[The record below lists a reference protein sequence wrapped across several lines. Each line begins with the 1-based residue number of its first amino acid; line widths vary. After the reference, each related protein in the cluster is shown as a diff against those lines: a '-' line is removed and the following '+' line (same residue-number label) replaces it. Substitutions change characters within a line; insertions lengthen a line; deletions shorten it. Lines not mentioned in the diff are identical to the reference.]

1 MVKSRL
7 LLQIWKFRVTPDLSV
22 TTPVIAVLGAGSW
35 GTGLALQLDRSG
47 SRSILWDRDTENLL
61 QIRSTRQNKRYLPDI
76 DIPVSI
82 RVETDVLAAVKASD
96 HVLVVTPSHA
106 FASIISTIREVLVP
120 GQGVAWACKGFE
132 PGSGRLLHQV
142 AMELLPPGTPLA
154 IVTGP
159 SFAKEVAMDL
169 PTAVT
174 VAGSDSSFTHTIAAA
189 LHGGRFRV
197 YTSDDM
203 IGAELGGAVKNVMAV
218 ATGICDGMQ
227 LGDNARAALITRG
240 LAEMMRLGAALN
252 AKPETLMGLAGAGD
266 LILTCTGDLS
276 RNRRLGLLLGKGK
289 TLRQALD
296 EIGQVVEGVNSAAE
310 VQRLAIQH
318 GINMPISEQ
327 VNGIIHKGWNPE
339 EGVARL
345 LAREQKAEHED

>member
-1 MVKSRL
+1 MAS
-7 LLQIWKFRVTPDLSV
+7 SHNS
-22 TTPVIAVLGAGSW
+22 PVIAVLGAGSW

-47 SRSILWDRDTENLL
+47 SRSILWDRDTENLSL
-61 QIRSTRQNKRYLPDI
+61 IRSTRCNQRYLPGI

-82 RVETDVLAAVKASD
+82 EVEDDVLVAVKAAD
-96 HVLVVTPSHA
+96 HILLVTPSHA
-106 FASIISTIREVLVP
+106 FASVIKTIREVLVP
-120 GQGVAWACKGFE
+120 GQGIAWACKGFE

-142 AMELLPPGTPLA
+142 AAELLPADVPLA

-159 SFAKEVAMDL
+159 SFAKEVAMNL

-174 VAGSDSSFTHTIAAA
+174 VAGADSKFTHIMAKA
-189 LHGGRFRV
+189 LHGGRFRA

-218 ATGICDGMQ
+218 ATGICDGMK

-240 LAEMMRLGAALN
+240 LAEMMRLGVALN

-276 RNRRLGLLLGKGK
+276 RNRRLGLMLGKGK
-289 TLRQALD
+289 TLEQALED
-296 EIGQVVEGVNSAAE
+296 IGQVVEGVNSSAE
-310 VQRLAIQH
+310 VQRLALELD
-318 GINMPISEQ
+318 INMPISEQ
-327 VNGIIHKGWNPE
+327 VNGIIHQGWNPV

-345 LAREQKAEHED
+345 LAREQKAEHEA

>member
-1 MVKSRL
+1 
-7 LLQIWKFRVTPDLSV
+7 
-22 TTPVIAVLGAGSW
+22 VLGAGSW
-35 GTGLALQLDRSG
+35 GTALALQLDRSG
-47 SRSILWDRDTENLL
+47 SRSILWGRDPE
-61 QIRSTRQNKRYLPDI
+61 QIDNIRATGCNSRYLPDI
-76 DIPVSI
+76 EIPASI
-82 RVETDVLAAVKASD
+82 GLETDILAAVKAAD
-96 HVLVVTPSHA
+96 HVLLVTPSYA
-106 FASIISTIREVLVP
+106 FADTIKTIRDVLVP

-142 AMELLPPGTPLA
+142 AAELLPAGVPLA

-159 SFAKEVAMDL
+159 SFAREVAMNM

-174 VAGSDSSFTHTIAAA
+174 VAGSDGSFTSTIASA
-189 LHGGRFRV
+189 LHGGRFRA

-218 ATGICDGMQ
+218 ATGICDGMS

-240 LAEMMRLGAALN
+240 LAEMMRLGLALK
-252 AKPETLMGLAGAGD
+252 ARPETLMGLAGAGD

-276 RNRRLGLLLGKGK
+276 RNRQLGLLLGKGK
-289 TLRQALD
+289 TLEQALD

-310 VQRLAIQH
+310 VQRLAIQYQ
-318 GINMPISEQ
+318 IKMPISKQ
-327 VNGIIHKGWNPE
+327 VDGIIHKGWNPV

-345 LAREQKAEHED
+345 LAREQKAEY

>member
-1 MVKSRL
+1 MTDR
-7 LLQIWKFRVTPDLSV
+7 R
-22 TTPVIAVLGAGSW
+22 IAVLGAGSW
-35 GTGLALQLDRSG
+35 GTARALQLDRSG
-47 SRSILWDRDTENLL
+47 SHSILWDRDTENLENS
-61 QIRSTRQNKRYLPDI
+61 RATRFTQRYLPGI
-76 DIPVSI
+76 DIPESLV
-82 RVETDVLAAVKASD
+82 VENDMLAAVKAAD

-106 FASIISTIREVLVP
+106 FAWVMKETLKVLVP
-120 GQGVAWACKGFE
+120 GQGIAWACKGFE

-142 AMELLPPGTPLA
+142 AMEVLPASTPLA

-159 SFAKEVAMDL
+159 SFAKEVAMNL

-174 VAGSDSSFTHTIAAA
+174 VAGPDGDFTRIMAGA
-189 LHGGRFRV
+189 LHGGRFRA
-197 YTSDDM
+197 YTSEDM

-218 ATGICDGMQ
+218 ATGICDGME

-276 RNRRLGLLLGKGK
+276 RNRRLGLKLGKGK
-289 TLRQALD
+289 KLKQALD

-310 VQRLAIQH
+310 VQRLAILH
-318 GINMPISEQ
+318 KVNMPITEQ
-327 VNGIIHKGWNPE
+327 VNGIIHHDWNPA
-339 EGVARL
+339 EGVASL
-345 LAREQKAEHED
+345 MAREQKAEYGD

>member
-1 MVKSRL
+1 MGPK
-7 LLQIWKFRVTPDLSV
+7 
-22 TTPVIAVLGAGSW
+22 IAVLGAGSW
-35 GTGLALQLDRSG
+35 GTALALQLDRSG
-47 SRSILWDRDTENLL
+47 SQSLLWDRDTANLEK
-61 QIRSTRQNKRYLPDI
+61 IRLTRFNQRYLPG
-76 DIPVSI
+76 IPVPETI
-82 RVETDVLAAVKASD
+82 VVESDQLAAVEMAD
-96 HVLVVTPSHA
+96 HVLVATPSHG
-106 FASIISTIREVLVP
+106 FAAVLKAMRDVLVR

-142 AMELLPPGTPLA
+142 ARELLPAETPLA

-159 SFAKEVAMDL
+159 SFAKEVAMNL

-174 VAGSDSSFTHTIAAA
+174 VAGTDSVFTKVMAGA
-189 LHGGRFRV
+189 LHGGRFRA
-197 YTSDDM
+197 YTSEDM

-218 ATGICDGMQ
+218 ATGMCDGME

-276 RNRRLGLLLGKGK
+276 RNRRLGLKLGKGK
-289 TLRQALD
+289 TLEQALD

-310 VQRLAIQH
+310 VHRLSVQH
-318 GINMPISEQ
+318 KVNMPISEQ
-327 VNGIIHKGWNPE
+327 VNGIIHHGWNPA
-339 EGVARL
+339 EGVAAL
-345 LAREQKAEHED
+345 MAREQKAEYGD

>member
-1 MVKSRL
+1 M
-7 LLQIWKFRVTPDLSV
+7 
-22 TTPVIAVLGAGSW
+22 LGAGSW
-35 GTGLALQLDRSG
+35 GTALALQLDRSG
-47 SRSILWDRDTENLL
+47 SHSILWDRDTENLEKV
-61 QIRSTRQNKRYLPDI
+61 RATRLNQRYLPGI
-76 DIPVSI
+76 DIPESI
-82 RVETDVLAAVKASD
+82 IVEKDMLSAVKASD

-106 FASIISTIREVLVP
+106 FAFIMKTIREVLQP

-142 AMELLPPGTPLA
+142 AMENLPATTPLA

-159 SFAKEVAMDL
+159 SFAKEVAMNL
-169 PTAVT
+169 PTALT
-174 VAGSDSSFTHTIAAA
+174 VAGPDGDFTKIMAGA
-189 LHGGRFRV
+189 LHGERFRA
-197 YTSDDM
+197 YTSNDM

-218 ATGICDGMQ
+218 ATGICDGME

-240 LAEMMRLGAALN
+240 LAEMMRLGAAMN

-276 RNRRLGLLLGKGK
+276 RNRRLGLKLGKGK
-289 TLRQALD
+289 TLEQALD

-310 VQRLAIQH
+310 VQRLAIVH
-318 GINMPISEQ
+318 KINMPISEQ
-327 VNGIIHKGWNPE
+327 VNGIIHRGWNPA

-345 LAREQKAEHED
+345 MAREQKAEYGD

>member
-1 MVKSRL
+1 MAQKT
-7 LLQIWKFRVTPDLSV
+7 WKCRATPELMANA
-22 TTPVIAVLGAGSW
+22 PVIAVLGAGSW
-35 GTGLALQLDRSG
+35 GTALALQLDRSG
-47 SRSILWDRDTENLL
+47 SRSILWDRDTENLSK
-61 QIRSTRQNKRYLPDI
+61 IRAERCNQRYLPGI
-76 DIPVSI
+76 DVPESI
-82 RVETDVLAAVKASD
+82 VVETDIIAAVSAAD
-96 HVLVVTPSHA
+96 HVLLVTPSHA
-106 FASIISTIREVLVP
+106 FAAVIKTIRAVLKS
-120 GQGVAWACKGFE
+120 GQGIAWACKGFE

-142 AMELLPPGTPLA
+142 ARELLPQGTPLA

-159 SFAKEVAMDL
+159 SFAKEVAMNL

-174 VAGSDSSFTHTIAAA
+174 VAGPDSEFTKVMANA
-189 LHGGRFRV
+189 LHGGRFRA
-197 YTSDDM
+197 YTGDDM

-218 ATGICDGMQ
+218 ATGICDGMK

-276 RNRRLGLLLGKGK
+276 RNRRLGLKLGKGK
-289 TLRQALD
+289 TLEQALE

-318 GINMPISEQ
+318 KINMPITEQ
-327 VNGIIHKGWNPE
+327 VNGIIHQGWDPV

-345 LAREQKAEHED
+345 MAREQKAEYDD

>member
-1 MVKSRL
+1 MKGP
-7 LLQIWKFRVTPDLSV
+7 K
-22 TTPVIAVLGAGSW
+22 IAVLGAGSW
-35 GTGLALQLDRSG
+35 GTALALQLDRSG
-47 SRSILWDRDTENLL
+47 SHSILWDRDTGNLEK
-61 QIRSTRQNKRYLPDI
+61 IRASRFNQQYLPGI
-76 DIPVSI
+76 DIPESI
-82 RVETDVLAAVKASD
+82 VIETDILTAVKASD

-106 FASIISTIREVLVP
+106 FASVMKTIRKVLVP

-142 AMELLPPGTPLA
+142 AMEVLPENTPLA

-159 SFAKEVAMDL
+159 SFAKEVAMNL

-174 VAGSDSSFTHTIAAA
+174 VAGPESDFTGIMAAA
-189 LHGGRFRV
+189 LHGGRFRA

-218 ATGICDGMQ
+218 ATGICDGME

-276 RNRRLGLLLGKGK
+276 RNRRLGLKLGKGK
-289 TLRQALD
+289 KLEQALE
-296 EIGQVVEGVNSAAE
+296 EIGQVVEGVNSAVE
-310 VQRLAIQH
+310 VQRLATQH
-318 GINMPISEQ
+318 NVNMPITEQ
-327 VNGIIHKGWNPE
+327 VNGIIHHDWDPA
-339 EGVARL
+339 EGVASL
-345 LAREQKAEHED
+345 MAREQKAEYGD

>member
-1 MVKSRL
+1 MIGP
-7 LLQIWKFRVTPDLSV
+7 Q
-22 TTPVIAVLGAGSW
+22 IAVLGAGSW
-35 GTGLALQLDRSG
+35 GTALALQLDRSG
-47 SRSILWDRDTENLL
+47 SRSILWDRDTENLEK
-61 QIRSTRQNKRYLPDI
+61 IRATRLNQRYLPGI
-76 DIPVSI
+76 DVPDSI
-82 RVETDVLAAVKASD
+82 VVENDMLTAVKAAD

-106 FASIISTIREVLVP
+106 FAAVMKTVREVLVP

-142 AMELLPPGTPLA
+142 ALELLPKTTPLA
-154 IVTGP
+154 IATGP
-159 SFAKEVAMDL
+159 SFAKEVAMNL
-169 PTAVT
+169 PTAIT
-174 VAGSDSSFTHTIAAA
+174 VAGPDRGFTKTMADA
-189 LHGGRFRV
+189 LHGGRFRA

-218 ATGICDGMQ
+218 ATGICDGME

-240 LAEMMRLGAALN
+240 LAEMMRLGAALS

-276 RNRRLGLLLGKGK
+276 RNRRLGLKLGKGK
-289 TLRQALD
+289 TLEQALE

-318 GINMPISEQ
+318 NINMPITEQ
-327 VNGIIHKGWNPE
+327 VNGIIHLGWNPV

-345 LAREQKAEHED
+345 LAREQKAEYGD

>member
-1 MVKSRL
+1 LTRSPK
-7 LLQIWKFRVTPDLSV
+7 
-22 TTPVIAVLGAGSW
+22 IAVLGAGSW
-35 GTGLALQLDRSG
+35 GTALALQLDRSG
-47 SRSILWDRDTENLL
+47 SHSFLWDRDTENLE
-61 QIRSTRQNKRYLPDI
+61 QIRATRFNHRYLPGI
-76 DIPVSI
+76 DIPESI
-82 RVETDVLAAVKASD
+82 VVESDILAAVKASD

-106 FASIISTIREVLVP
+106 FASIIKTIREVLVP

-142 AMELLPPGTPLA
+142 AMELLPASTPLA

-159 SFAKEVAMDL
+159 SFAKEVAMNL
-169 PTAVT
+169 PTALT
-174 VAGSDSSFTHTIAAA
+174 VAGPDSGFTKEMAGA
-189 LHGGRFRV
+189 LHGERFRA

-252 AKPETLMGLAGAGD
+252 ARPETLMGLAGAGD

-276 RNRRLGLLLGKGK
+276 RNRRLGLKLGKGK
-289 TLRQALD
+289 TLEQALE

-318 GINMPISEQ
+318 KINMPITEQ
-327 VNGIIHKGWNPE
+327 VNGIIHQGWDPV

-345 LAREQKAEHED
+345 MGREQKAEYDD

>member
-1 MVKSRL
+1 MTDP
-7 LLQIWKFRVTPDLSV
+7 Q
-22 TTPVIAVLGAGSW
+22 IAVLGAGSW
-35 GTGLALQLDRSG
+35 GTALALQLDRSG
-47 SRSILWDRDTENLL
+47 SRSILWDRDIANLEK
-61 QIRSTRQNKRYLPDI
+61 IRVSRFNQHYLPGI
-76 DIPVSI
+76 DIPESI
-82 RVETDVLAAVKASD
+82 VVENDILAAVKAAD

-106 FASIISTIREVLVP
+106 FASVMKTIRKVLVP

-142 AMELLPPGTPLA
+142 AMELLPESTPLA

-159 SFAKEVAMDL
+159 SFAKEVAMNL

-174 VAGSDSSFTHTIAAA
+174 VAGPDSDFTGIMAAA
-189 LHGGRFRV
+189 LHGGRFRA

-218 ATGICDGMQ
+218 ATGICDGME

-276 RNRRLGLLLGKGK
+276 RNRRLGLKLGNGK
-289 TLRQALD
+289 KLEQALD

-318 GINMPISEQ
+318 KVNMPITEQ
-327 VNGIIHKGWNPE
+327 VNGIIHHDWDPAQ
-339 EGVARL
+339 GVARL
-345 LAREQKAEHED
+345 MAREQKAEYGD

>member
-1 MVKSRL
+1 MTVP
-7 LLQIWKFRVTPDLSV
+7 Q
-22 TTPVIAVLGAGSW
+22 IAVLGAGSW
-35 GTGLALQLDRSG
+35 GTALALQLDRSG
-47 SRSILWDRDTENLL
+47 SHCMLWDRDTENLEKV
-61 QIRSTRQNKRYLPDI
+61 RNTRFNERYLPGI
-76 DIPVSI
+76 DIPESI
-82 RVETDVLAAVKASD
+82 VIEKDMLTAVKAAD

-106 FASIISTIREVLVP
+106 FASVMKTIREVLVP

-142 AMELLPPGTPLA
+142 AVELLPKNTPLA

-159 SFAKEVAMDL
+159 SFAKEVAMNL

-174 VAGSDSSFTHTIAAA
+174 VAGTDSEFTRIMAGA
-189 LHGGRFRV
+189 LHGGRFRA
-197 YTSDDM
+197 YTSEDM

-218 ATGICDGMQ
+218 ATGICDGMA

-276 RNRRLGLLLGKGK
+276 RNRRLGLKLGAGK
-289 TLRQALD
+289 TLQQALD

-310 VQRLAIQH
+310 VQRLAILH
-318 GINMPISEQ
+318 DINMPITEQ
-327 VNGIIHKGWNPE
+327 VNGIIHLGWDPA

-345 LAREQKAEHED
+345 MARQQKAEYGD

>member
-1 MVKSRL
+1 MSAKV
-7 LLQIWKFRVTPDLSV
+7 
-22 TTPVIAVLGAGSW
+22 PVIAVLGAGSW
-35 GTGLALQLDRSG
+35 GTGLAMQLDRSG

-61 QIRSTRQNKRYLPDI
+61 QIRSTRRNQKYLPDI
-76 DIPVSI
+76 EIPASI
-82 RVETDVLAAVKASD
+82 GVETDVLVAVKAAD
-96 HVLVVTPSHA
+96 HVLLVTPSHA
-106 FASIISTIREVLVP
+106 FASVIKTIRDVLQP
-120 GQGVAWACKGFE
+120 GQGIAWACKGFE

-142 AMELLPPGTPLA
+142 ATELLPPTTPQA

-159 SFAKEVAMDL
+159 SFAKEVAMNL

-174 VAGSDSSFTHTIAAA
+174 VAGSDSNFTNTIAQA
-189 LHGGRFRV
+189 LHGGRFRA

-218 ATGICDGMQ
+218 ATGICDGMK

-276 RNRRLGLLLGKGK
+276 RNRQLGLKLGKGK
-289 TLRQALD
+289 TLEQALD

-310 VQRLAIQH
+310 VQRLAIELD
-318 GINMPISEQ
+318 INMPISEQ
-327 VNGIIHKGWNPE
+327 VNGIIHNGWNPA

-345 LAREQKAEHED
+345 LAREQKAEYGD

>member
-1 MVKSRL
+1 MTDPK
-7 LLQIWKFRVTPDLSV
+7 
-22 TTPVIAVLGAGSW
+22 IAVLGAGSW
-35 GTGLALQLDRSG
+35 GTALALQLDRSG
-47 SRSILWDRDTENLL
+47 SHSILWDRDTENLEK
-61 QIRSTRQNKRYLPDI
+61 IRATRFNQRYLPGI
-76 DIPVSI
+76 DIPESI
-82 RVETDVLAAVKASD
+82 VVENDMLAAVKAAD

-106 FASIISTIREVLVP
+106 FAWVMKETLKVLVP
-120 GQGVAWACKGFE
+120 GQGIAWACKGFE

-142 AMELLPPGTPLA
+142 AMEVLPASTPLA

-159 SFAKEVAMDL
+159 SFAKEVAMNL

-174 VAGSDSSFTHTIAAA
+174 VAGPDGDFTRIMAGA
-189 LHGGRFRV
+189 LHGGRFRA
-197 YTSDDM
+197 YTSEDM

-218 ATGICDGMQ
+218 ATGICDGME

-276 RNRRLGLLLGKGK
+276 RNRRLGLKLGKGK
-289 TLRQALD
+289 KLKQALD

-310 VQRLAIQH
+310 VQRLAILH
-318 GINMPISEQ
+318 KVNMPITEQ
-327 VNGIIHKGWNPE
+327 VNGIIHHDWDPA
-339 EGVARL
+339 EGVASL
-345 LAREQKAEHED
+345 MAREQKAEYGD

>member
-1 MVKSRL
+1 M
-7 LLQIWKFRVTPDLSV
+7 
-22 TTPVIAVLGAGSW
+22 LGAGSW

-47 SRSILWDRDTENLL
+47 SHSILWDRDTENLSK
-61 QIRSTRQNKRYLPDI
+61 IRATRFNDRYLPGI
-76 DIPVSI
+76 EIPASI
-82 RVETDVLAAVKASD
+82 EVEDDLLAAVKAAD
-96 HVLVVTPSHA
+96 HVLLVTPSHA
-106 FASIISTIREVLVP
+106 FASIVTTIRDVLVP

-132 PGSGRLLHQV
+132 PGSGRLLHDV
-142 AMELLPPGTPLA
+142 ATQLLPEGTAQA

-159 SFAKEVAMDL
+159 SFAKEVAMNL

-174 VAGSDSSFTHTIAAA
+174 VAGSDDAFTSVMAHA
-189 LHGGRFRV
+189 LHGGRFRA

-240 LAEMMRLGAALN
+240 LAEIMRLGVALN

-276 RNRRLGLLLGKGK
+276 RNRQLGLKLGAGK
-289 TLRQALD
+289 TVKQAVE
-296 EIGQVVEGVNSAAE
+296 EIGQVVEGINSSAE
-310 VQRLAIQH
+310 VQRLAIAH
-318 GINMPISEQ
+318 NINMPISEE
-327 VNGIIHKGWNPE
+327 VNGIIHKGWDPV
-339 EGVARL
+339 EGVVRL
-345 LAREQKAEHED
+345 MTREQKAEYGD

>member
-1 MVKSRL
+1 MSAKA
-7 LLQIWKFRVTPDLSV
+7 
-22 TTPVIAVLGAGSW
+22 PVIAVLGAGSW
-35 GTGLALQLDRSG
+35 GTALALQLDRSG
-47 SRSILWDRDTENLL
+47 SRTILWGRDPEHVA
-61 QIRSTRQNKRYLPDI
+61 QISATRCNNRYLPGI
-76 DIPVSI
+76 DIPESI
-82 RVETDVLAAVKASD
+82 ELQTDIIAAVKSAD
-96 HVLVVTPSHA
+96 HVLLVTPSSA
-106 FASIISTIREVLVP
+106 FAATLKKIREALVP

-142 AMELLPPGTPLA
+142 AMELLQADTPLA

-159 SFAKEVAMDL
+159 SFAKEVAMNL

-174 VAGSDSSFTHTIAAA
+174 VAGSDCSFTQIMADA
-189 LHGGRFRV
+189 LHGGRFRA

-218 ATGICDGMQ
+218 ATGICDGMS

-240 LAEMMRLGAALN
+240 MAEMMRLGVVMK

-266 LILTCTGDLS
+266 LILTCTGSLS
-276 RNRRLGLLLGKGK
+276 RNRQLGLLLGKGK
-289 TLRQALD
+289 TLDQALQ

-310 VQRLAIQH
+310 VQRLATKYA
-318 GINMPISEQ
+318 INMPITEQ
-327 VNGIIHKGWNPE
+327 VNGIIHKGWNPV

-345 LAREQKAEHED
+345 MAREQKAEYGD